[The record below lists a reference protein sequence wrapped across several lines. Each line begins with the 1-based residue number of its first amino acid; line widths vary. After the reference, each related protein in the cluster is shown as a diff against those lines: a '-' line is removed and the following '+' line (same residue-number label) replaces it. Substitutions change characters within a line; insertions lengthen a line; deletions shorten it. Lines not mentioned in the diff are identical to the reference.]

1 MVTVPQLRPAAAF
14 RRPVSVL
21 VLVYTADGSILLLRR
36 SRPFDFWQSVTGSL
50 QRDETH
56 AAAALRE
63 LCEETGLSAGAGGE
77 LRFSG
82 TSRVFT
88 IDPRW
93 SDRYAPGVT
102 ENVEFEWH
110 YRLPAKPDIA
120 LNASEHSEYRWVT
133 LDRAIE
139 AVWSW
144 TNREAL
150 VELRDRL

>member
-1 MVTVPQLRPAAAF
+1 
-14 RRPVSVL
+14 VSVL
-21 VLVYTADGSILLLRR
+21 VLVYTPDGDVLLLRR
-36 SRPFDFWQSVTGSL
+36 SRPADIWQSVTGSL
-50 QRDETH
+50 QPDETH
-56 AAAALRE
+56 AEAARRE
-63 LCEETGLSAGAGGE
+63 LAEETGLLNGSGGS
-77 LRFSG
+77 LTFG
-82 TSRVFT
+82 GNSRVFT

-93 SDRYAPGVT
+93 RDRYAPGIT

-110 YRLPAKPDIA
+110 FRLPAKTKIVMDP
-120 LNASEHSEYRWVT
+120 SEHTEYQWFS

>member
-1 MVTVPQLRPAAAF
+1 
-14 RRPVSVL
+14 VSIL
-21 VLVYTADGSILLLRR
+21 VLVYAEDGSVLLLRR
-36 SRPFDFWQSVTGSL
+36 AAPFDFWQSVTGSL

-56 AAAALRE
+56 ADAAVRE
-63 LCEETGLSAGAGGE
+63 LNEETGLAGEGE
-77 LRFSG
+77 LLFTG
-82 TSRVFT
+82 NSRVFT

-93 SDRYAPGVT
+93 RNRYAPGIT

-110 YRLPAKPDIA
+110 YRLPARRPVT
-120 LNASEHSEYRWVT
+120 LNSSEHTEYQWFS

-139 AVWSW
+139 TVWSW